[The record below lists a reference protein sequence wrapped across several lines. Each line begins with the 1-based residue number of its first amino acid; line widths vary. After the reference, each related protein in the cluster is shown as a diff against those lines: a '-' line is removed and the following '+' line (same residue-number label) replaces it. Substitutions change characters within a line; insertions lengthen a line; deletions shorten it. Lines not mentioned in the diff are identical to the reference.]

1 MNIVRKLV
9 PVAARRRAAVVAVGA
24 TAALVV
30 AAPSAMAYGVTAST
44 TATHTGPGQRMLVH
58 VTAQR
63 VGNLIEVECDAEG
76 SGSIFTEISCDGLKG
91 GNNGT
96 ATAITYVKGW
106 GGNDDSLRVCYTARA
121 LFGPSNTWVTGYG
134 CTQVRL

>member
-1 MNIVRKLV
+1 METARKLV
-9 PVAARRRAAVVAVGA
+9 PVRARRRAAIVAVGV
-24 TAALVV
+24 TAALIGAV
-30 AAPSAMAYGVTAST
+30 PSAVAYGVTGST

-63 VGNLIEVECDAEG
+63 VGNLVAVECDAEG

-96 ATAITYVKGW
+96 ATAISYVKGW
-106 GGNDDSLRVCYTARA
+106 SGNDDSLRVCYTARA
-121 LFGPSNTWVTGYG
+121 LFGPSNTWVEGYG
-134 CTQVRL
+134 CAQVRL